1 MISKF
6 IKSLKS
12 VGDDFSDINIF
23 NQLYS
28 ESHESISSIGTILT
42 DSTKTTI
49 ISHSDMESLNILG
62 GISVANKNQA
72 VRFNDSMEMPI
83 ESKTNSIGYAG
94 PIITRIQHRVMPFNS
109 HAFTEGDSESMEAMQ
124 PDRVLGP
131 FSDESNRFHWFDI
144 FSSLTG
150 SIGLMYSPSLQ
161 PVIFLPS
168 NIEILNSQ
176 SEYTFSKGSIWIKAA
191 LLSVDAPSDAYC
203 GLRVKKGKLKLDS
216 PAAVVGRNIQIN
228 PGVHGILELELDPP
242 IGEGPTPGPGIDAS
256 QCHVGLPLIVRFE
269 IGSKKIVLS
278 SSDQG
283 SLEMYGTKVIFTH
296 STDEI
301 HYESLIGRVLI
312 PFQVVVPSSLSEKKF
327 KINSAHSSFF
337 TPSGE
342 AVIISGGW
350 ALPIANFKGIALG
363 ESSGD
368 GALFIRTGPGL
379 CCKWYG
385 LKGENVHLSSAIV
398 FSEHDTLVFASS
410 DATSFGGFS
419 RMRLWKRKT
428 NSHKSYSEII
438 LKYQKPFKI
447 QFFSKLRSSETL
459 LIESI
464 ADINTDR
471 PILADGR
478 PIPLNQFHAIETLIQ
493 DIDGTR
499 CSVVAQPSQS
509 SLTPKSFSLALS
521 NGLLKIT
528 ILPDLFLTGK
538 MSTQGD
544 ISTGVLNMMFR
555 PLWTIPSLRDPYA
568 SNISSSSFTNSY
580 VRSNNTENVGW
591 LVSSVQW
598 SSPEAPSLS
607 ISLISFQESKLFQIC

>member
-1 MISKF
+1 
-6 IKSLKS
+6 
-12 VGDDFSDINIF
+12 
-23 NQLYS
+23 
-28 ESHESISSIGTILT
+28 
-42 DSTKTTI
+42 
-49 ISHSDMESLNILG
+49 
-62 GISVANKNQA
+62 
-72 VRFNDSMEMPI
+72 
-83 ESKTNSIGYAG
+83 
-94 PIITRIQHRVMPFNS
+94 
-109 HAFTEGDSESMEAMQ
+109 
-124 PDRVLGP
+124 
-131 FSDESNRFHWFDI
+131 
-144 FSSLTG
+144 
-150 SIGLMYSPSLQ
+150 
-161 PVIFLPS
+161 
-168 NIEILNSQ
+168 
-176 SEYTFSKGSIWIKAA
+176 
-191 LLSVDAPSDAYC
+191 
-203 GLRVKKGKLKLDS
+203 
-216 PAAVVGRNIQIN
+216 
-228 PGVHGILELELDPP
+228 
-242 IGEGPTPGPGIDAS
+242 
-256 QCHVGLPLIVRFE
+256 
-269 IGSKKIVLS
+269 
-278 SSDQG
+278 
-283 SLEMYGTKVIFTH
+283 
-296 STDEI
+296 
-301 HYESLIGRVLI
+301 
-312 PFQVVVPSSLSEKKF
+312 
-327 KINSAHSSFF
+327 
-337 TPSGE
+337 
-342 AVIISGGW
+342 
-350 ALPIANFKGIALG
+350 
-363 ESSGD
+363 
-368 GALFIRTGPGL
+368 
-379 CCKWYG
+379 
-385 LKGENVHLSSAIV
+385 
-398 FSEHDTLVFASS
+398 
-410 DATSFGGFS
+410 
-419 RMRLWKRKT
+419 MRLWKRKT